1 MESDFDIT
9 CVGPI
14 NSLFKMSKLIDLCN
28 DKSGVQTGP
37 FGSLLHKEDYVDDGT
52 PIITVEHLGD
62 NIIVSDSD
70 TPNVSDVD
78 KERLSKFQL
87 REGDIVFSR
96 VGSVDRRAYVSK
108 KESGWLFSG
117 RCLRVRV
124 DKDKICPKYLSYYF
138 GLEGFKKYI
147 RGIAVGA
154 TMPSI
159 NTKILS
165 EIKIYYPEYQQQTKI
180 AEYLNS
186 IDNKINL
193 NKQTNQTLEKM
204 AQALFKSWFVDFDPV
219 FDNLLASADFK
230 LENLETSLPD
240 ELKLK
245 AQRRLAA
252 LDSLEN
258 ATQYKASLIAL
269 AHELQAQLPTKEAT
283 QAAVQ
288 ILGKTAETPVKAN
301 FNANPKI
308 LAQHANTHAHFPSE
322 FEHNE
327 QLGWIPKGWEIKAV
341 SETIQINPRTSLS
354 KGSVAKFADMKSI
367 PTSGYMVDEIIEKP
381 FSGGVKF
388 KRNDILLAR
397 ITPCLQNGKTAWV
410 DFLKEDEIGFG
421 STEFIVFRENN
432 NISFPFIACLAK
444 DDSFRAHCMQSMVGS
459 SGRQRVQNA
468 CFDSY
473 YLALPKSDVLKD
485 MFTELTKPNF
495 VKMTNNKLESESLT
509 NLRDT
514 LLPKL
519 ISGELQIPDLEN
531 ISDSN
536 T

>member
-1 MESDFDIT
+1 MGNKWQT
-9 CVGPI
+9 T
-14 NSLFKMSKLIDLCN
+14 SLKELGVRLIDCDHKTPKAVESGIPYIGIPQMDNGRINFDANPRLISEDDFKHWTRKANPMYGDIILSRRCN
-28 DKSGVQTGP
+28 SGETVYVPRNSKFALGQNLVLLRPEGERVHP
-37 FGSLLHKEDYVDDGT
+37 EYLRWAVHGKEWWNEVAKYLNPGAIFESLKCADIPKFRIPEP
-52 PIITVEHLGD
+52 PISAQIKIVEHLSA
-62 NIIVSDSD
+62 I
-70 TPNVSDVD
+70 
-78 KERLSKFQL
+78 
-87 REGDIVFSR
+87 
-96 VGSVDRRAYVSK
+96 
-108 KESGWLFSG
+108 SG
-117 RCLRVRV
+117 
-124 DKDKICPKYLSYYF
+124 KIEL
-138 GLEGFKKYI
+138 
-147 RGIAVGA
+147 
-154 TMPSI
+154 
-159 NTKILS
+159 NQKI
-165 EIKIYYPEYQQQTKI
+165 
-180 AEYLNS
+180 
-186 IDNKINL
+186 
-193 NKQTNQTLEKM
+193 NQTLEQM

-240 ELKLK
+240 ELIQK

-252 LDSLEN
+252 LNSLEN
-258 ATQYKASLIAL
+258 VAQCKASLSAL

-283 QAAVQ
+283 QAAVR

-301 FNANPKI
+301 FSANPTI

-341 SETIQINPRTSLS
+341 SEAIQINPRTSLS

-367 PTSGYMVDEIIEKP
+367 PTSGYMIDEIIEKP

-410 DFLKEDEIGFG
+410 DFLKEDEVGFG
-421 STEFIVFRENN
+421 STEFIVLRENN
-432 NISFPFIACLAK
+432 SISFPFIACLAK

-473 YLALPKSDVLKD
+473 YLALPKGDVLKD
-485 MFTELTKPNF
+485 MFTELTKLNF
-495 VKMTNNKLESESLT
+495 EKMTNNKLESEFLSK
-509 NLRDT
+509 LRDT

-519 ISGELQIPDLEN
+519 ISGELQIPDSANVSDNN
-531 ISDSN
+531 I
-536 T
+536 

>member
-1 MESDFDIT
+1 
-9 CVGPI
+9 
-14 NSLFKMSKLIDLCN
+14 
-28 DKSGVQTGP
+28 
-37 FGSLLHKEDYVDDGT
+37 
-52 PIITVEHLGD
+52 
-62 NIIVSDSD
+62 
-70 TPNVSDVD
+70 
-78 KERLSKFQL
+78 
-87 REGDIVFSR
+87 
-96 VGSVDRRAYVSK
+96 
-108 KESGWLFSG
+108 
-117 RCLRVRV
+117 
-124 DKDKICPKYLSYYF
+124 
-138 GLEGFKKYI
+138 
-147 RGIAVGA
+147 
-154 TMPSI
+154 
-159 NTKILS
+159 
-165 EIKIYYPEYQQQTKI
+165 
-180 AEYLNS
+180 
-186 IDNKINL
+186 
-193 NKQTNQTLEKM
+193 M

-219 FDNLLASADFK
+219 FDNLLASVDFN

-252 LDSLEN
+252 LNSLEN
-258 ATQYKASLIAL
+258 VAQCKASLSAL

-301 FNANPKI
+301 LNANPNI
-308 LAQHANTHAHFPSE
+308 LAQHASTHAHFPNE

-327 QLGWIPKGWEIKAV
+327 QLGWIPKGWDIKAV

-354 KGSVAKFADMKSI
+354 KGAIAKFADMKSI
-367 PTSGYMVDEIIEKP
+367 PTSGYMVDEIIEKA

-410 DFLKEDEIGFG
+410 DFLKEDEVGFG
-421 STEFIVFRENN
+421 STEFIVLRENN
-432 NISFPFIACLAK
+432 KISFPFIACLAK

-473 YLALPKSDVLKD
+473 YLALPKGDVLKD

-495 VKMTNNKLESESLT
+495 KKMTNNKLESESLT
-509 NLRDT
+509 KLRDT

-519 ISGELQIPDLEN
+519 ISGELQIPDVATDE
-531 ISDSN
+531 DVVD
-536 T
+536 